1 MLAKVKSFAQRHRY
15 AVMSAF
21 MMSMLVCSA
30 FAVNE
35 GASSTSFDL
44 TTVMS
49 TSVQKIVNDLLAMI
63 TAVLPTAI
71 ILFSASVGITYAIR
85 FIKKILGKAN

>member
-1 MLAKVKSFAQRHRY
+1 MIAKIKSFINRNRY
-15 AVMSAF
+15 AVMTAVMSF
-21 MMSMLVCSA
+21 MLACSA
-30 FAVNE
+30 FAVDDT
-35 GASSTSFDL
+35 GSSSFDL